1 MKDIRHIINLLAI
14 VCIIFTGASA
24 RVQAQIGPHDPSE
37 PVDCGDFQ
45 WPLHQEPCPE
55 VQIKQKH
62 DHTPRKHY
70 QAQGWDTAV
79 TCSQTSITLSC
90 MPYVPP
96 QFFNGQYTVDT
107 IPYFPPDPTF
117 SRGTKMPVTTDD
129 DFATDTTHIPFNF
142 FFFGIKKTAFVL
154 GANGLITFNTAARGK
169 YCPWSFSH
177 ALPWPDN
184 TAGAPH
190 ALDCTLPMMRD
201 AIYGVYEDTHPLAA
215 YLNGDQ
221 GIYYGIQGEYP
232 CRKIICSWNG
242 IPAFPGTRNQNNR
255 STYQIVCYEGSNI
268 IEVHVKRRST
278 NTAWQSGRGLIGI
291 QNATGN
297 PQQHGSSVENMFIPP
312 SGAPAA
318 FYPAGG
324 NLLTQTLDS
333 FAVRFTPQGEIIP
346 NYRWWRVFNDGRP
359 SVELT
364 TDPNDTNGYYIPMG
378 EELASCPN
386 LTTATVSPTET
397 SRYVFQLVFTDANNE
412 VYDLRDTIVIGMDTS
427 HSLTI
432 RPAGG
437 TPADHEMT
445 VCSGQH
451 ANIIIEYPP
460 LQDTVHT
467 TRYIQRIH
475 NGVTVDLPDSLLTLG
490 EMYVDEVSTLKRIP
504 AVLLPDSTAS
514 NMKPGQI
521 DSVLI
526 TLNVDFSSGAA
537 CPANASFLVRTYP
550 SYDTTEHYGICR
562 GDTLHW
568 HVDGQDY
575 LNTTNSP
582 KVMLRTEKDC
592 DSLVHLDLKVYD
604 LSYTVDNIFDCKPI
618 TWLNGQTYSED
629 NTATAATDTVV
640 LKNVAGCDSI
650 VQLDFTIK
658 PMTPIISSDRE
669 YFDLNHPDVVLTD
682 VSTGGIS
689 RTWLFPTGAPQTAV
703 TAYYT
708 IPYNL
713 DEATIALVELSPY
726 GCIDTA
732 FITLPFRKD
741 VIWVPNIFT
750 PDSPDTERNS
760 LFGSQSNHLL
770 REETYI
776 YNRRGELVFR
786 CHEIDCTWDGTDLS
800 GAPCP
805 QGSYVY
811 VIRYTTEY
819 DPHTT
824 EVLKGSVT
832 LIR

>member
-1 MKDIRHIINLLAI
+1 
-14 VCIIFTGASA
+14 
-24 RVQAQIGPHDPSE
+24 
-37 PVDCGDFQ
+37 
-45 WPLHQEPCPE
+45 
-55 VQIKQKH
+55 
-62 DHTPRKHY
+62 
-70 QAQGWDTAV
+70 
-79 TCSQTSITLSC
+79 
-90 MPYVPP
+90 
-96 QFFNGQYTVDT
+96 
-107 IPYFPPDPTF
+107 
-117 SRGTKMPVTTDD
+117 
-129 DFATDTTHIPFNF
+129 
-142 FFFGIKKTAFVL
+142 
-154 GANGLITFNTAARGK
+154 
-169 YCPWSFSH
+169 
-177 ALPWPDN
+177 
-184 TAGAPH
+184 
-190 ALDCTLPMMRD
+190 
-201 AIYGVYEDTHPLAA
+201 
-215 YLNGDQ
+215 
-221 GIYYGIQGEYP
+221 
-232 CRKIICSWNG
+232 
-242 IPAFPGTRNQNNR
+242 
-255 STYQIVCYEGSNI
+255 
-268 IEVHVKRRST
+268 
-278 NTAWQSGRGLIGI
+278 
-291 QNATGN
+291 
-297 PQQHGSSVENMFIPP
+297 
-312 SGAPAA
+312 
-318 FYPAGG
+318 
-324 NLLTQTLDS
+324 
-333 FAVRFTPQGEIIP
+333 
-346 NYRWWRVFNDGRP
+346 
-359 SVELT
+359 
-364 TDPNDTNGYYIPMG
+364 MG

-658 PMTPIISSDRE
+658 PMTPIISADRE

-811 VIRYTTEY
+811 VIRYTTDY

>member
-62 DHTPRKHY
+62 DHTPPKHY
-70 QAQGWDTAV
+70 QAQGWDIAV

-142 FFFGIKKTAFVL
+142 FFFGIKKTSFVL
-154 GANGLITFNTAARGK
+154 GANGLITFNTAAKGK

-215 YLNGDQ
+215 YLHGDQ

-242 IPAFPGTRNQNNR
+242 IPSFPGSRNQNNR
-255 STYQIVCYEGSNI
+255 GTYQIVCYEGSNI
-268 IEVHVKRRST
+268 IEVHVKRRGTSV
-278 NTAWQSGRGLIGI
+278 WQPGGLIGI
-291 QNATGN
+291 QNASGTEQMRG
-297 PQQHGSSVENMFIPP
+297 PAGSPNMFVENNTPP
-312 SGAPAA
+312 A
-318 FYPAGG
+318 FYPAGA
-324 NLLTQTLDS
+324 NLLNTTLDS

-346 NYRWWRVFNDGRP
+346 NGRWWRVFDDGRP

-364 TDPNDTNGYYIPMG
+364 TDPNDPNGYYVPMG
-378 EELASCPN
+378 DVLSTCPN
-386 LTTATVSPTET
+386 LTTAFVTPTET
-397 SRYVFQLVFTDANNE
+397 SRYVFQLIFTDASDSL
-412 VYDLRDTIVIGMDTS
+412 YDLRDTIVIGMDTS
-427 HSLTI
+427 HALTL
-432 RPAGG
+432 RPASG

-445 VCSGQH
+445 ICSGQH
-451 ANIIIEYPP
+451 ANLIIEYPQ

-467 TRYIQRIH
+467 TLEIDRII
-475 NGVTVDLPDSLLTLG
+475 GGDTVPLPDSLLMLG
-490 EMYVDEVSTLKRIP
+490 ELYEDEVTNLKRIP
-504 AVLLPDSTAS
+504 ALMQPDSIS
-514 NMKPGQI
+514 SHLQPGQI

-526 TLNVDFSSGAA
+526 TLNVDFTSGMS
-537 CPANASFLVRTYP
+537 CPANASFLLRTFP
-550 SYDTTEHYGICR
+550 AYDTIERHDICR
-562 GDTLHW
+562 GDTLTW
-568 HVDGQDY
+568 HLDGIDY
-575 LNTTNSP
+575 INSTTAP
-582 KVMLRTEKDC
+582 KVVLRTEQDC
-592 DSLVHLDLKVYD
+592 DSVVHLHLKVHEFGRE
-604 LSYTVDNIFDCKPI
+604 TEPIFDCKPI
-618 TWLNGQTYSED
+618 VWRNGQTYSED

-640 LKNVAGCDSI
+640 LKDAIGCDSLI
-650 VQLDFTIK
+650 IQLNFTIK
-658 PMTPIISSDRE
+658 PMTPIIQADRE
-669 YFDLNHPDVVLTD
+669 YFDLDHLDLVLTD

-689 RTWLFPTGAPQTAV
+689 RFWYFPTGNPQTAA

-708 IPYNL
+708 IPYDL
-713 DEATIALVELSPY
+713 DSATITLEEHSPY
-726 GCIDTA
+726 GCIDSA
-732 FITLPFRKD
+732 HITLPFRK
-741 VIWVPNIFT
+741 VAVWVPNVFT
-750 PDSPDTERNS
+750 PGSPSNELNS
-760 LFGSQSNHLL
+760 RFSSKSRHLL
-770 REETYI
+770 HEETLI

-786 CHEIDCTWDGTDLS
+786 CNEIDCPWDGTDLN

-805 QGSYVY
+805 QGSYIY
-811 VIRYTTEY
+811 LIRYTTDY

-824 EVLKGSVT
+824 QSITGSVT
-832 LIR
+832 LLR